1 MYITPHYTDSSNGE
15 GTPLANRY
23 SLGRYITHP
32 RGIHRCFVLMNISKL
47 PDFRTSKQKR
57 SKRLSIKIKV
67 PALHPLVA
75 SAQELCKNRELKGII
90 KAFIEILSIKAFIK
104 YNFFKSKLPVI
115 DKFYVYEGLLKTQQ
129 TAIVDKIL
137 VMKLNGRYIECLS
150 LNNVLQFIVHLLIT
164 ALFLSSDFLM
174 NIH

>member
-1 MYITPHYTDSSNGE
+1 MS
-15 GTPLANRY
+15 
-23 SLGRYITHP
+23 
-32 RGIHRCFVLMNISKL
+32 
-47 PDFRTSKQKR
+47 
-57 SKRLSIKIKV
+57 
-67 PALHPLVA
+67 
-75 SAQELCKNRELKGII
+75 REI
-90 KAFIEILSIKAFIK
+90 
-104 YNFFKSKLPVI
+104 LPVI